1 MIASY
6 ETRPISRPS
15 PKPYYSF
22 SLDPTLHHS
31 HAHTH
36 THSLPTTPIP
46 KASSSKPRPKMPLVK
61 KPSCSTRDKRHE
73 VQHNLETKV
82 EKSKGFHA
90 FFVPLGRSLPPAP
103 PSSPVLGA
111 STTHQQTGGG
121 AGGEGVGKDYFED
134 WVEDVGGSGGGG
146 GSGKGRGEG
155 MDLD

>member
-6 ETRPISRPS
+6 DSRPLSRPS

-22 SLDPTLHHS
+22 TTNPTSLHYTNIDTQ
-31 HAHTH
+31 
-36 THSLPTTPIP
+36 THSLPTTPMPIP
-46 KASSSKPRPKMPLVK
+46 TSKPRPKMPLVK
-61 KPSCSTRDKRHE
+61 KPSCSTRDKRND
-73 VQHNLETKV
+73 VQQNLEAKV

-111 STTHQQTGGG
+111 STNIQSG
-121 AGGEGVGKDYFED
+121 AGGEQVGKDYFED
-134 WVEDVGGSGGGG
+134 WVEDVGGS
-146 GSGKGRGEG
+146 SGKGRGEA